1 MISLDLPTAER
12 TTRPRSRPRHVRWAA
27 VVAALLVIGTAGAA
41 SQGAEGFSIALS
53 PSQVVMEGVPGATAV
68 QTVTIYNNG
77 PEPVQLRVGTGDF
90 LLDDPDA
97 SALTFSVA
105 GWVRTDVTRLLIPS
119 AERRQVEV
127 IADIPAGA
135 APGGYQAGLFVMT
148 APTGGEATRA
158 AGRIMAAV
166 LLEIPRDDR
175 PLRRELEVTDHHLDV
190 EFPPGLSLESL
201 FSPTLRTETAVSNRG
216 ETFVRAM
223 AVDSYHAWARAGT
236 TTREAPGATIMRG
249 AGGRFT
255 TEARPMPWIGP
266 VTVTTDVVYEIEAGT
281 YGHIV
286 VEASEF
292 VVPWRLLLLLGSAAS
307 AILGTILLRRRRR
320 RVARVAARATAPG
333 RSP

>member
-1 MISLDLPTAER
+1 MHLSATIGAA
-12 TTRPRSRPRHVRWAA
+12 RPRSRPVRVRWAA
-27 VVAALLVIGTAGAA
+27 VVAVLLAIGSGGTASRAF
-41 SQGAEGFSIALS
+41 EGFSIALS
-53 PSQVVMEGVPGATAV
+53 PSQVVLQGPAGTSAV
-68 QTVTIYNNG
+68 QTVTVYNNG

-97 SALTFSVA
+97 NALTFSVA
-105 GWVRTDVTRLLIPS
+105 GWVRTNVTRLRIPP

-127 IADIPAGA
+127 IADIPSGA

-148 APTGGEATRA
+148 APTDGETTRA
-158 AGRIMAAV
+158 AGRLMAAV

-175 PLRRELEVTDHHLDV
+175 ALRRELEVTDHRLDV
-190 EFPPGLSLESL
+190 EFPSGLTLDSL

-223 AVDSYHAWARAGT
+223 AADSYRAWNVAEP

-249 AGGRFT
+249 TGGRFT

-266 VTVTTDVVYEIEAGT
+266 VTVTTEVVYEIEAGT
-281 YGHIV
+281 YGRIV
-286 VEASEF
+286 AEASQF
-292 VVPWRLLLLLGSAAS
+292 VVPWRLVLLLGSVAS
-307 AILGTILLRRRRR
+307 AILGTLLLRRRRR
-320 RVARVAARATAPG
+320 STQAAAGGTEPG